1 MVYDSSAHAFIS
13 ASSPDEIGGDRSK
26 ALWSAPGEY
35 EYHFTLHPLDRLG
48 LGLALT
54 LTPTLTLTL
63 ALKLTL

>member
-48 LGLALT
+48 RT
-54 LTPTLTLTL
+54 RTEP
-63 ALKLTL
+63 KP